1 MQRTF
6 GSHQRRTVEGFDEAK
21 EMDVRNAR
29 RVFLGVLLVF
39 GGVEVPMARACL
51 NDTRTSA
58 AEAEFR
64 SRYDTAP
71 PAVPT
76 VGPTIWGV
84 DAWGGTATVAGAG
97 SVACGMI
104 LASRRKGR

>member
-1 MQRTF
+1 L
-6 GSHQRRTVEGFDEAK
+6 GSHQRRTCEGFDEAK

-29 RVFLGVLLVF
+29 RVLLGMVLVL

-64 SRYDTAP
+64 SRYDTTPPTAP
-71 PAVPT
+71 T
-76 VGPTIWGV
+76 LGPTIWGV
-84 DAWGGTATVAGAG
+84 DAWGAAATVVGAG
-97 SVACGMI
+97 SVAGGII